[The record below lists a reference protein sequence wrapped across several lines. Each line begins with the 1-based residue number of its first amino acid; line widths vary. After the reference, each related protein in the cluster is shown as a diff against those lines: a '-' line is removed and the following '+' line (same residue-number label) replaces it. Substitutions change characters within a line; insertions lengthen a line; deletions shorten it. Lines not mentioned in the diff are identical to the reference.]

1 MTCDEIE
8 ELLSDLIDNEIAEGA
23 RGAAESHLA
32 SCERCAAAYKKM
44 LRTVRFV
51 RTNARVDIV
60 PGSTG
65 ALYAAFS
72 RSHVDPSMA
81 TSTRDLIREAGFATD
96 EPRRDAPSGPSAA
109 NGGEGDPQ

>member
-8 ELLSDLIDNEIAEGA
+8 ELLSDLIDDEIAEGA
-23 RGAAESHLA
+23 RGGVESHLA

-60 PGSTG
+60 RGSTG
-65 ALYAAFS
+65 ALYATFS
-72 RSHVDPSMA
+72 RSVADPA
-81 TSTRDLIREAGFATD
+81 LAASTRDLIREAGFATD
-96 EPRRDAPSGPSAA
+96 E
-109 NGGEGDPQ
+109 EGDPR

>member
-1 MTCDEIE
+1 MTCAEIE
-8 ELLSDLIDNEIAEGA
+8 ELLSDLIDNEIAEDA
-23 RGAAESHLA
+23 RDGAESHLA
-32 SCERCAAAYKKM
+32 SCEACAATYKKM

-72 RSHVDPSMA
+72 RSHVDPSLA
-81 TSTRDLIREAGFATD
+81 ASARDVIREAGFAD
-96 EPRRDAPSGPSAA
+96 E
-109 NGGEGDPQ
+109 EGDPE

>member
-23 RGAAESHLA
+23 RGGVESHLA
-32 SCERCAAAYKKM
+32 SCERCAAVYRKM

-72 RSHVDPSMA
+72 RSHVDPALA
-81 TSTRDLIREAGFATD
+81 TSARDLIREAGFTD

-109 NGGEGDPQ
+109 NGEEGDPQ